1 MGTVNVRELHLRTG
15 AIVDRVAAGEV
26 VTIERRGAK
35 VAELRP
41 AAALR
46 GRPLPDRGKL
56 LARFPKLTGDSGRF
70 LEEDRS

>member
-15 AIVDRVAAGEV
+15 TVVDRVAAGEV

-41 AAALR
+41 VLTLK
-46 GRPLPDRGKL
+46 GRPLPDRTKL
-56 LARFPKLTGDSGRF
+56 LARYPKLPGDSGRF

>member
-15 AIVDRVAAGEV
+15 AIVDRAAAGEV
-26 VTIERRGAK
+26 VVIERRGAK

-41 AAALR
+41 VTAR
-46 GRPLPDRGKL
+46 SGRPFPDRSKL
-56 LARFPKLTGDSGRF
+56 LARYPLLPGDSGRY

>member
-1 MGTVNVRELHLRTG
+1 MGTVNVRELHLKTG
-15 AIVDRVAAGEV
+15 TIVDRVAAGEV

-41 AAALR
+41 VPALK
-46 GRPLPDRGKL
+46 GRPLPDRSKL
-56 LARFPKLTGDSGRF
+56 LARYPELAGDSGRF